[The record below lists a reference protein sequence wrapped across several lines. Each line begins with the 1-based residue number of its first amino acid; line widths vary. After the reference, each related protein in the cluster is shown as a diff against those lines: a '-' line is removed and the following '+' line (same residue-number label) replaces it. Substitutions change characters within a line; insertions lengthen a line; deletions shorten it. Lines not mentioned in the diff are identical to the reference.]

1 MTATAQAG
9 VRYALVMLFLINF
22 LNFFDRAIPAVVLE
36 PIRKEFNL
44 DDTWLGLLGTSFTLI
59 YALAGLPLGRLSDK
73 MRRTWVLSG
82 GVFVWSLLTAASGAA
97 WNFVSFFLI
106 RLGVGVGEASCAPA
120 SNSMIGDMYP
130 SQQRAR
136 ALGLFMLGLP
146 LGQLASFALV
156 GYLAQLYGW
165 RMPFYIAAVP
175 GLVIALLV
183 LTLREPIRGSQ
194 EGYKVDATA
203 PIDRPYRR
211 ILTCPTL
218 WWIIFSGATVNFAA
232 YAMGTFLPSLMIRY
246 HDVNVAQAG
255 LVSAVVLGVTGLVGL
270 CLGGALADKLHSAFP
285 RGRLLLGTGCMLVAA
300 PLLWLG
306 FTRPAGEVVTTTMLL
321 SAGWLLYFM
330 YFVTVYPALQDVV
343 DARLRATAM
352 AVYFFFQYVLGAG
365 FGTVVTGIVSDFYAK
380 QAMLAAGATETSAA
394 FRAIGL
400 QSSLSRVI
408 PLAILLTGVA
418 LWLAAR
424 RFVAD
429 AARVG
434 ANAVAVG

>member
-9 VRYALVMLFLINF
+9 VRYALAMLFLINF

-156 GYLAQLYGW
+156 G
-165 RMPFYIAAVP
+165 
-175 GLVIALLV
+175 
-183 LTLREPIRGSQ
+183 
-194 EGYKVDATA
+194 
-203 PIDRPYRR
+203 
-211 ILTCPTL
+211 
-218 WWIIFSGATVNFAA
+218 
-232 YAMGTFLPSLMIRY
+232 
-246 HDVNVAQAG
+246 
-255 LVSAVVLGVTGLVGL
+255 
-270 CLGGALADKLHSAFP
+270 
-285 RGRLLLGTGCMLVAA
+285 
-300 PLLWLG
+300 
-306 FTRPAGEVVTTTMLL
+306 
-321 SAGWLLYFM
+321 
-330 YFVTVYPALQDVV
+330 
-343 DARLRATAM
+343 
-352 AVYFFFQYVLGAG
+352 
-365 FGTVVTGIVSDFYAK
+365 
-380 QAMLAAGATETSAA
+380 
-394 FRAIGL
+394 
-400 QSSLSRVI
+400 
-408 PLAILLTGVA
+408 
-418 LWLAAR
+418 
-424 RFVAD
+424 
-429 AARVG
+429 
-434 ANAVAVG
+434 

>member
-1 MTATAQAG
+1 MTATAQTG
-9 VRYALVMLFLINF
+9 VRYALLMLFLINL

-106 RLGVGVGEASCAPA
+106 RLGVGIGEASCAPA

-218 WWIIFSGATVNFAA
+218 WWVILSGATVNFAA

-246 HDVNVAQAG
+246 HNVNVAQAG

-270 CLGGALADKLHSAFP
+270 CLGGPLADKLHSAFP
-285 RGRLLLGTGCMLVAA
+285 RGRLLLGTSCMLVAA

-306 FTRPAGEVVTTTMLL
+306 FTRPAGEVVTTTVLL

-352 AVYFFFQYVLGAG
+352 SVYFFFQYVLGAG

-380 QAMLAAGATETSAA
+380 QAMLAAGATETSGA

-400 QSSLSRVI
+400 QSSLSLVI

-434 ANAVAVG
+434 ADAVTA

>member
-9 VRYALVMLFLINF
+9 VRYALAMLFLINF

-165 RMPFYIAAVP
+165 RMPFLY
-175 GLVIALLV
+175 
-183 LTLREPIRGSQ
+183 RG
-194 EGYKVDATA
+194 GAGVG
-203 PIDRPYRR
+203 DRPAGVDPSRADSRFPRGLQGGRHGADRPALSAHPDVPDALVDHFLRR
-211 ILTCPTL
+211 YSQFRRLRN
-218 WWIIFSGATVNFAA
+218 GH
-232 YAMGTFLPSLMIRY
+232 LPSL
-246 HDVNVAQAG
+246 
-255 LVSAVVLGVTGLVGL
+255 
-270 CLGGALADKLHSAFP
+270 ADD
-285 RGRLLLGTGCMLVAA
+285 
-300 PLLWLG
+300 PL
-306 FTRPAGEVVTTTMLL
+306 P
-321 SAGWLLYFM
+321 
-330 YFVTVYPALQDVV
+330 
-343 DARLRATAM
+343 
-352 AVYFFFQYVLGAG
+352 
-365 FGTVVTGIVSDFYAK
+365 
-380 QAMLAAGATETSAA
+380 
-394 FRAIGL
+394 
-400 QSSLSRVI
+400 
-408 PLAILLTGVA
+408 
-418 LWLAAR
+418 
-424 RFVAD
+424 
-429 AARVG
+429 
-434 ANAVAVG
+434 